1 MSLTRRILCA
11 GIAVALAVLAG
22 GWMLERMR
30 LGASDEAASARVEA
44 ELRQRFNASADVLGA
59 VASRVLPHT
68 DTIRAA
74 SRDTAAAKQLF
85 EQVDDALPDDE
96 AGRTGI
102 TVYDVA
108 GAPLAWSGRVSEP
121 PKTRISGPAALFVAP
136 GALGPRLVRVEPVP
150 EPGRPAA
157 PRLAT
162 IVVEQ
167 SLGSVE
173 APPSLADTF
182 TLSTS
187 IATVTLR
194 SRSGGVQTRGPF
206 SFTIPSRGGGALVD
220 ADVSQADLA
229 GARASW
235 RLDVWAAVESVL
247 ALTLLLCAVPLIEFR
262 RNTRRPKTF
271 LTATAGI
278 ALLIIAARFVLWMAL
293 TPIMGPR
300 VAIAPPDLLLSA
312 LALMALVWLTIDLIE
327 RRRYTRPRPRLIG
340 PGRGVRAIAAL
351 AFAAAGAA
359 DVWLLW
365 MYERTLQWVVL
376 RTPLDL
382 LHFSLHPLNL
392 TRLGLAFGLVLLHAA
407 MIWAAAAVI
416 RTPSLVRRIPRG
428 FAVRLGVPA
437 WLSGVALALLAI
449 RPAPRVPLGPLM
461 LTLGAAAICA
471 LGLAAMRARARR
483 ASQAARLGALFLAFL
498 VPAVAVYPSLFAFA
512 TAAKERLIA
521 TDYGPQAA
529 SQREDLQERLRE
541 ALDTIDAMPALRSL
555 IADAPAEAPPTTDRA
570 FAVWS
575 RTDLAAYRLPSAVE
589 LYSPSGSL
597 VSRFALNLPETGPLH
612 HATSC
617 TNWDF
622 FDEVSP
628 FGSSERHV
636 LRASRGLCDDRRRS
650 LGSIVVR
657 AMLDQE
663 ALPFISSQS
672 PYLES
677 LQPYKQATAEGL
689 SGRDVEFVVYGWSR
703 APIYASGTSTWP
715 LPDAV
720 FDRLVASRTPFWAT
734 LTRDHRR
741 FRVYLLSDRGGIY
754 ALGYPVITGFG
765 HLINLAELITLVFAV
780 FVMLLALATL
790 VSVLTSRTPAS
801 GRALLREIRRSFYS
815 KLFLAYLAGSVVPVV
830 TLAIA
835 TRAYFASQFRAGVEE
850 AAAKSATVAQRLVED
865 YASLQQRGT
874 GGAASALGV
883 LDDQIMLLVRR
894 ALDQDVNLFDRTQ
907 LQATSERD
915 LFELRLLSTRTPGDV
930 YQRIVLDR
938 LPTYVGIEQVG
949 DFQYYL
955 AAAPVHAGGRERIV
969 TVPATLRQQDIEQQI
984 DDLDRRVLFGAV
996 LFILLGGA
1004 LGYWMAER
1012 IADPVNRL
1020 TRATRRIARGDLDA
1034 RIAATS
1040 SDELRRLV
1048 EDFNQMAADLKRQR
1062 SELERTQ
1069 RLEAWADMA
1078 RQVAHD
1084 IKNPLT
1090 PIQLSAE
1097 HARRV
1102 NIDRGRPLSPILD
1115 ECVTAILS
1123 QVTLLRQISAEFS
1136 SFASSPVCRPE
1147 PTRLPELIEEV
1158 IEPYRTGL
1166 TGRITIETDAPP
1178 NLPLVTIDRTLFA
1191 RALTNVVEN
1200 ALHAMPG
1207 RGRLRI
1213 ETRAE
1218 GGHTGPPL
1226 QQNEAAPAESRDVA
1240 AGADRRGDS
1249 VPSRAERHVSPAPA
1263 GADLRVSPAPAGAD
1277 LRVSP
1282 APAGDDQR
1290 VGPVSVGADL
1300 RVGPVSVGADLRVGP
1315 VSVGADLRVGPVVVV
1330 QITDTGVGM
1339 DAESIAKIFQPY
1351 FSTKATGTGLG
1362 LTIAKRNIELNGGT
1376 IHVTSERGVGTTVT
1390 LTLPLARNGSATG

>member
-1 MSLTRRILCA
+1 MPLARRILWA
-11 GIAVALAVLAG
+11 GVVAALAMLAG
-22 GWMLERMR
+22 GWTVERIR
-30 LGASDEAASARVEA
+30 LGASDEAAGALVEA
-44 ELRQRFNASADVLGA
+44 ELRQRFDASANVLAA
-59 VASRVLPHT
+59 VATRMLPDI
-68 DTIRAA
+68 DTMRAA
-74 SRDTAAAKQLF
+74 ARDPASAKQLF
-85 EQVDDALPDDE
+85 EQADDALPDDE

-108 GAPLAWSGRVSEP
+108 GAPLAWSGRVSEL
-121 PKTRISGPAALFVAP
+121 PKERIDGPGSLFVAT
-136 GALGPRLVRVEPVP
+136 GALGQRLVLIQPVADAA
-150 EPGRPAA
+150 RPPAM
-157 PRLAT
+157 RLAT

-167 SLGSVE
+167 SLGRVE
-173 APPSLADTF
+173 ASPSPGDTF
-182 TLSTS
+182 TVSTS
-187 IATVTLR
+187 IAPVALR
-194 SRSGGVQTRGPF
+194 AHAAGRPTQGPF
-206 SFTIPSRGGGALVD
+206 SFTISAHGGPPLVEAEVSR
-220 ADVSQADLA
+220 ADLA

-235 RLDVWAAVESVL
+235 RRGVRTAVESVL
-247 ALTLLLCAVPLIEFR
+247 AVTLLLCAVPLLELR
-262 RNTRRPKTF
+262 RRSRRRRAF
-271 LTATAGI
+271 LGATAGI
-278 ALLIIAARFVLWMAL
+278 AALVIVSWFIVWTAL
-293 TPIMGPR
+293 TPLLDPR
-300 VAIAPPDLLLSA
+300 AAIAPPDLLLTA
-312 LALMALVWLTIDLIE
+312 LALAALVWLAVDLVE
-327 RRRYTRPRPRLIG
+327 RRRYARPRPRLVAG
-340 PGRGVRAIAAL
+340 GRARVSAAV
-351 AFAAAGAA
+351 AFAAAGVA
-359 DVWLLW
+359 DAWLLW
-365 MYERTLQWVVL
+365 MYERALQWVVL

-382 LHFSLHPLNL
+382 LHFSLHPLYP
-392 TRLGLAFGLVLLHAA
+392 TRLVLAFGLVILHAA
-407 MIWAAAAVI
+407 VIWMAAGVI
-416 RTPSLVRRIPRG
+416 RTPALVWQIPRR
-428 FAVRLGVPA
+428 FARRVGMLA
-437 WLSGVALALLAI
+437 WVAGVAAALAAI
-449 RPAPRVPLGPLM
+449 RPAPAVPLGPL
-461 LTLGAAAICA
+461 LVALAAAAACA
-471 LGLAAMRARARR
+471 LALVEMRSLARR
-483 ASQAARLGALFLAFL
+483 ASQAARLGALFLALL
-498 VPAVAVYPSLFAFA
+498 VPALAVYPSLVSFA
-512 TAAKERLIA
+512 TAAKERLVA

-529 SQREDLQERLRE
+529 SQREDLQERLRG
-541 ALDTIDAMPALRSL
+541 ALDTIDAMPSLGAL
-555 IADAPAEAPPTTDRA
+555 IDEAPETAAPTTDRA

-575 RTDLAAYRLPSAVE
+575 QTDLATYRLPSAVE
-589 LYSPSGSL
+589 LYGANGSL

-612 HATSC
+612 HATAC
-617 TNWDF
+617 TDWDF

-636 LRASRGLCDDRRRS
+636 LRASRGLCDARRRS

-657 AMLDQE
+657 AMLDQQS
-663 ALPFISSQS
+663 LPFISSQS

-677 LQPYKQATAEGL
+677 LQPDRPATAEGL

-720 FDRLVASRTPFWAT
+720 FDRLVASRTPFWSTIA
-734 LTRDHRR
+734 RDHES

-754 ALGYPVITGFG
+754 ALGYPVIPWFG
-765 HLINLAELITLVFAV
+765 HLINLAELITLAFAV
-780 FVMLLALATL
+780 FVMLLAGATL
-790 VSVLTSRTPAS
+790 VSTLTSRTPAN

-850 AAAKSATVAQRLVED
+850 AAARTATVAQRLVED
-865 YASLQQRGT
+865 YASLQQRGA
-874 GGAASALGV
+874 GGPGSALRA

-894 ALDQDVNLFDRTQ
+894 AIDQDVNLFDRTQ

-930 YQRIVLDR
+930 YQRIALDR
-938 LPTYVGIEQVG
+938 LPTYVGVETVG

-955 AAAPVHAGGRERIV
+955 AAAPVHAGGREGIV
-969 TVPATLRQQDIEQQI
+969 TVPATLRQQDIEREI

-1062 SELERTQ
+1062 TELERTQ

-1102 NIDRGRPLSPILD
+1102 NIDRGRPLSPVLD

-1147 PTRLPELIEEV
+1147 TTRLPELIEEV

-1166 TGRITIETDAPP
+1166 TDRIAIETTAPADLRP
-1178 NLPLVTIDRTLFA
+1178 VTIDRTLFA

-1207 RGRLRI
+1207 RGRLTVV
-1213 ETRAE
+1213 TRAAAE
-1218 GGHTGPPL
+1218 GDRP
-1226 QQNEAAPAESRDVA
+1226 ES
-1240 AGADRRGDS
+1240 AGTS
-1249 VPSRAERHVSPAPA
+1249 A
-1263 GADLRVSPAPAGAD
+1263 GT
-1277 LRVSP
+1277 
-1282 APAGDDQR
+1282 
-1290 VGPVSVGADL
+1290 
-1300 RVGPVSVGADLRVGP
+1300 
-1315 VSVGADLRVGPVVVV
+1315 VVV
-1330 QITDTGVGM
+1330 QVIDTGVGM
-1339 DAESIAKIFQPY
+1339 DAESIAKIFEPY

-1376 IHVTSERGVGTTVT
+1376 IRVTSERGVGTTVT
-1390 LTLPLARNGSATG
+1390 LTLPM